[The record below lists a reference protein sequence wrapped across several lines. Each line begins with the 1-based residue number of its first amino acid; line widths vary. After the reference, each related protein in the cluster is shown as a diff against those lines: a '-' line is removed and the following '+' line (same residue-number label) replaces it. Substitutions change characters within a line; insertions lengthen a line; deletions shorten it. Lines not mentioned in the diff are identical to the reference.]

1 MLKPQLPVYLR
12 GLDVPVYPSE
22 TDVTMGSSSF
32 HFQNYLSLDDKLFDD
47 LNYCDYRGEG
57 TELILSSVVT
67 LKTFYSWTV

>member
-12 GLDVPVYPSE
+12 GLDVPVYPNG
-22 TDVTMGSSSF
+22 TGVTMGSSSF
-32 HFQNYLSLDDKLFDD
+32 HFQNYLSLDDKLSDD
-47 LNYCDYRGEG
+47 LNSCDYRGES